1 MGKRTVQFKKARVDA
16 LAGIREQLV
25 QDKDSVK
32 AIVALQKNSLEVYT
46 KKAKEAMAHFTENT
60 ESVISKCDALTEYL
74 DTKIASI
81 DAEIA
86 SIENE
91 PLTEEYYEDEY
102 NKLKSAVEG
111 MYTTTR
117 LFQNTLEEGDEKK
130 PVTEQPSPTPAEEE
144 KTEVADEQKPSAEKP
159 EPTPEYVSEGEF
171 TTEPGEY
178 DELYK
183 DVVETAEGESAPAI
197 TVVESNP
204 APTPAPVQVEPENT
218 PGSLSALLNR
228 AKGLNI

>member
-46 KKAKEAMAHFTENT
+46 KEAKDAMARFTENT
-60 ESVISKCDALTEYL
+60 ENVISKCDALTKYL
-74 DTKIASI
+74 DDKIASI

-86 SIENE
+86 NIENE

-102 NKLKSAVEG
+102 NKLKNAVEG

-130 PVTEQPSPTPAEEE
+130 PVAEQPTPTPAEE
-144 KTEVADEQKPSAEKP
+144 KTEVVAEPKPSEEKP

-183 DVVETAEGESAPAI
+183 DVVEAPEGESAPAI

-204 APTPAPVQVEPENT
+204 ASTPAPVQAEPENT